1 MAKICEEK
9 KNTRTVECIDIKIL
23 IIKNTSLG
31 DFCVLTS
38 SDFASVIDLL
48 SLVGSWMCLLRPPP
62 TRGRTLQNTL
72 MLPCFVQRKE
82 SDK

>member
-1 MAKICEEK
+1 MNLRMKTKKIMTKICEGEKK
-9 KNTRTVECIDIKIL
+9 KNTRTVD
-23 IIKNTSLG
+23 
-31 DFCVLTS
+31 LTS

-48 SLVGSWMCLLRPPP
+48 SLGGSWMCLLRPPP

-72 MLPCFVQRKE
+72 MLPCFIQRKE